1 MPAHYR
7 TDEKLDD
14 WLIMTRCSCG
24 FRACGVAADVE
35 NHFEKHLSAQYNGG
49 DPMIPVGKNEVEP
62 SKLPDTKPGDRIR
75 PTDPQPSPVKTDHPG
90 VWALVIADMKA
101 RDDFGRKK
109 YGTPLQ
115 SNNGRDALV
124 DLYQELL
131 DACVYVRQEI
141 EERKDTWT
149 VAMTEAARMADEEGR
164 AAGCMGCTSTAKLAR
179 LYREAAARGGPA
191 F

>member
-35 NHFEKHLSAQYNGG
+35 NHFEKHLSEQYNEGT
-49 DPMIPVGKNEVEP
+49 MIPAGKNEVEP
-62 SKLPDTKPGDRIR
+62 SKSPDTEPGDHIR

-115 SNNGRDALV
+115 PFNGRDPLV

-141 EERKDTWT
+141 EERRSVW
-149 VAMTEAARMADEEGR
+149 RMAMIHAAELCEKEGD

-179 LYREAAARGGPA
+179 LFRELAERVKNDA
-191 F
+191 